1 VLPEP
6 AMGVA
11 GVRQAAEAAQP
22 EFWVAPLLWR
32 FLGRLFPETRAIDVG
47 LTLPTIADQPIDYS
61 GENLWAPW
69 IKVDADT
76 PALISFTSG
85 STGRPKGI
93 VRTHGLLAEQARCL
107 EPLLRARANEVDIVA
122 FPVFV
127 LALLGLGSTS
137 SLPSWN
143 LRRPREADA
152 ATVLGMAAEVKA
164 TRLLLPPSICET
176 IADHDFPSSVRTVMT
191 GGGPVFPDL
200 LRKLSKRVPEVIA
213 VYGSTEAEPIAH
225 ITASDI
231 SDADWRDMDA
241 GKGILAG
248 RPVPEI
254 RVRIVGDEILVTGP
268 HVNKGYLDPAHDVST
283 KVVDEHGVIW
293 HRTGDAGWIDGSGR
307 LWLLGRID
315 GHVGNLFPFSVEA
328 AARLWP
334 GVRQVALCADAVQR
348 PVLVIA
354 GDVNDLAS
362 LKSRGAKMG
371 IERVIVVDKVPL
383 DRRHG
388 SKTDY
393 TALKK
398 LITAE

>member
-1 VLPEP
+1 
-6 AMGVA
+6 M
-11 GVRQAAEAAQP
+11 
-22 EFWVAPLLWR
+22 
-32 FLGRLFPETRAIDVG
+32 
-47 LTLPTIADQPIDYS
+47 
-61 GENLWAPW
+61 
-69 IKVDADT
+69 
-76 PALISFTSG
+76 
-85 STGRPKGI
+85 
-93 VRTHGLLAEQARCL
+93 
-107 EPLLRARANEVDIVA
+107 
-122 FPVFV
+122 
-127 LALLGLGSTS
+127 
-137 SLPSWN
+137 
-143 LRRPREADA
+143 
-152 ATVLGMAAEVKA
+152 
-164 TRLLLPPSICET
+164 
-176 IADHDFPSSVRTVMT
+176 
-191 GGGPVFPDL
+191 
-200 LRKLSKRVPEVIA
+200 
-213 VYGSTEAEPIAH
+213 
-225 ITASDI
+225 
-231 SDADWRDMDA
+231 
-241 GKGILAG
+241 
-248 RPVPEI
+248 
-254 RVRIVGDEILVTGP
+254 RIVGDEILVTGP